1 MRFQLIFSRAALV
14 NRTRHPPIAR
24 SLPRA
29 RGQLGSALE
38 GIFVIARDVS
48 RSHDPIEGKL
58 SPADDRVL
66 LNDWLPPQAGVVPK
80 IRIGQH
86 WINVLWVLPIGFVLA
101 VIGVAIAQA
110 LRELPAVQEFLVHYP
125 GVPPT
130 ARAVTDGFPAWLR
143 VQHFLNL
150 LFMAF
155 IIRSGIQVLADHPR
169 LYWKR
174 DCTPGTEWFRFQK
187 PVPKARI
194 WTAKDDAVTIPG
206 WLGIPGIRHSIG
218 LARWWH
224 FSFGL
229 LWIINGIVVYGLLFW
244 TDQWQRLVPTTWEV
258 LPNAVSTALQYL
270 SLTFPADESWT
281 RYNSLQQLTYFIT
294 VFVAAPTSILTGFM
308 QGPAIS
314 NHLGWFGKVLD
325 RQRARSIHFLAM
337 CWFLFFILIHVT
349 LVFITG
355 ARVNLN
361 MMFAGVHDGSWSGLA
376 IFVPAITLVAV
387 TWWLAS
393 PFTIRHARVVQMIGE
408 FMMWPFNA
416 LTEWWD
422 PNSQLTE
429 KDISPHFWPNGT
441 MPKSAEYD
449 ALVAD
454 DFKGFALRVG
464 GLVEAPKV
472 FSYAELKAMPKQEQI
487 TTHFCIQGWSG
498 VAKWGG
504 VPMRH
509 ILDLVRPT
517 SDARY
522 AVFYSLA
529 DGSDTGRYYDVH
541 RISNMR
547 HDLTILAYEMNDAPV
562 SVLHGAPLR
571 LRCENELGFK
581 MVKWIAAIEFVHDF
595 ADLGAGQGGY
605 NEDHEFYGY
614 RMPI

>member
-1 MRFQLIFSRAALV
+1 MLSAQPI
-14 NRTRHPPIAR
+14 PPT
-24 SLPRA
+24 
-29 RGQLGSALE
+29 
-38 GIFVIARDVS
+38 
-48 RSHDPIEGKL
+48 HDSIQASL

-66 LNDWLPPQAGVVPK
+66 LNDWLPPQIGVVPK
-80 IRIGQH
+80 IRIGRR
-86 WINVLWVLPIGFVLA
+86 WVNVLWILPIGFVLA
-101 VIGVAIAQA
+101 VIGVAVAQA
-110 LRELPAVQEFLVHYP
+110 LRELPAVQEFLVRYP
-125 GVPPT
+125 GVPPS
-130 ARAVTDGFPAWLR
+130 AHAVTDGFPAWLR
-143 VQHFLNL
+143 LQHFLNL

-187 PVPKARI
+187 PVPEGRI

-229 LWIINGIVVYGLLFW
+229 LWIVNGVVVYALLFW
-244 TDQWQRLVPTTWEV
+244 TNQWQRLVPDTWEV
-258 LPNAVSTALQYL
+258 FPNAVATALQYL
-270 SLTFPADESWT
+270 SLTFPVDESWT
-281 RYNSLQQLTYFIT
+281 RYNSLQQLTYFVT
-294 VFVAAPTSILTGFM
+294 VFIAAPTSILTGFM

-314 NHLGWFGKVLD
+314 NHLGWFGRVLN

-337 CWFLFFILIHVT
+337 WWFLFFILVHVT

-355 ARVNLN
+355 ARINLN
-361 MMFAGVHDGSWSGLA
+361 MMFAGAHNDSWSGFK
-376 IFVPAITLVAV
+376 IFIPAMALVAV

-393 PFTIRHARVVQMIGE
+393 PFTIRHARVVQRIGE

-429 KDISPHFWPNGT
+429 KDISPYFWPNGT
-441 MPKSAEYD
+441 MPKSAEFD
-449 ALVAD
+449 ALVAEG
-454 DFKGFALRVG
+454 FKSYALRVG

-472 FSYAELKAMPKQEQI
+472 FSYAELKALPKQEQI
-487 TTHFCIQGWSG
+487 TAHFCIQGWSG

-509 ILDLVRPT
+509 ILELVRPT

-541 RISNMR
+541 QISNMR
-547 HDLTILAYEMNDAPV
+547 HELTILAYEMNGAPV

-581 MVKWIAAIEFVHDF
+581 MVKWIAAIEFVRDF

>member
-1 MRFQLIFSRAALV
+1 MAKRQKQEAL
-14 NRTRHPPIAR
+14 
-24 SLPRA
+24 
-29 RGQLGSALE
+29 RGILTA
-38 GIFVIARDVS
+38 
-48 RSHDPIEGKL
+48 
-58 SPADDRVL
+58 ADDRVRL
-66 LNDWLPPQAGVVPK
+66 SEWLPPQGGIAPRV
-80 IRIGQH
+80 RIGRH
-86 WINVLWVLPIGFVLA
+86 WINLLWALPLGCLLLVL
-101 VIGVAIAQA
+101 GVAIAQE
-110 LRELPAVQEFLVHYP
+110 LRDLPAVQQFLLRYP
-125 GVPPT
+125 GAPPS
-130 ARAVTDGFPAWLR
+130 APAVEAGFPFWLR

-155 IIRSGIQVLADHPR
+155 IIRSGVQVLADHPR

-187 PVPKARI
+187 AVPSGRM
-194 WTAKDDAVTIPG
+194 WTAKDDSVTLPG

-229 LWIINGIVVYGLLFW
+229 LWILNGVVVYALLFW
-244 TDQWQRLVPTTWEV
+244 TGQWQRLVPTTWEV
-258 LPNAVSTALQYL
+258 FPNAVSTALQYL

-281 RYNSLQQLTYFIT
+281 RYNSLQQLAYFIT
-294 VFVAAPTSILTGFM
+294 VFVAAPTSIVTGFL

-314 NHLGWFGKVLD
+314 NRLGWLGKVLN
-325 RQRARSIHFLAM
+325 RQRARTIHFLALW
-337 CWFLFFILIHVT
+337 WFLLFILAHVT

-355 ARVNLN
+355 VRTNLN
-361 MMFAGVHDGSWSGLA
+361 MMFAGVHDSSWSGLA
-376 IFVPAITLVAV
+376 IFVPAIALVAV

-393 PFTIRHARVVQMIGE
+393 PFTLRHARLVQKVGAA
-408 FMMWPFNA
+408 MMWPFNA

-422 PNSQLTE
+422 PGSQLTE
-429 KDISPHFWPNGT
+429 KDISPYFWPNGT
-441 MPKSAEYD
+441 MPRSAEFN
-449 ALVAD
+449 ALAAD
-454 DFKGFALRVG
+454 GFTGYVLRVG
-464 GLVEAPKV
+464 GLVATARS

-509 ILDLVRPT
+509 ILDLVHPAPA
-517 SDARY
+517 ARY
-522 AVFYSLA
+522 VVFYSLA
-529 DGSDTGRYYDVH
+529 DGGDGGRYYDVH
-541 RISNMR
+541 RIENM
-547 HDLTILAYEMNDAPV
+547 HHALTILAYEMNGMPV